1 MIAWLVDDG
10 NPRRTSRTNLLSV
23 HQRHFAAS
31 FGGHPEA
38 ENCCVGVYA
47 AQVVPLNVDDGD
59 ELGIRAGDLP
69 EGLANV
75 NTELDNKRTRKLKSM
90 NWQSFAQKI
99 FELQNK
105 IRRNPKSFIPYLEKS
120 LTRFHGMIYTT
131 EDGCNAIRTE
141 EGQVA
146 FVEAIEFLRS
156 QKPISV
162 LKWSDELARAA
173 KDHCND
179 LGATGLMTSIGS
191 GK

>member
-1 MIAWLVDDG
+1 M
-10 NPRRTSRTNLLSV
+10 
-23 HQRHFAAS
+23 
-31 FGGHPEA
+31 
-38 ENCCVGVYA
+38 YA

-69 EGLANV
+69 EGLANLDIQ
-75 NTELDNKRTRKLKSM
+75 LDNKRTRKLKSM
-90 NWQSFAQKI
+90 NWQTFAQKI

-156 QKPISV
+156 
-162 LKWSDELARAA
+162 
-173 KDHCND
+173 
-179 LGATGLMTSIGS
+179 
-191 GK
+191 